1 MNLELAIWAR
11 LATLGS
17 GCLRSPS
24 TEPAGTCYQAK
35 LLFGSGDPE
44 LRFLSL
50 QSKRVQLSSPW
61 VVVLLKICLLYVHVC
76 V

>member
-17 GCLRSPS
+17 GCLGSPS

-50 QSKRVQLSSPW
+50 PCKASE
-61 VVVLLKICLLYVHVC
+61 
-76 V
+76 